1 MFYFYFYMFSVEKGC
16 GRSFCL
22 LLCAP
27 LFCPDMVWWY
37 RVFVSFM
44 PTPKCVR
51 VPLQAS
57 SRIIGRGGA
66 FIKQLQRESGCKIN
80 TLKEVEL
87 RSGLTA
93 RVMNVC
99 GNNTSMSKG
108 LYLIARKIAS
118 RWEYAPEWEG
128 GDPTATKGQGLPPP
142 NLSASSAKGGG
153 GGGSR
158 GGGGPGAPEPP
169 PFDAMDV
176 DGRSTRRGQRGGGQR
191 SNRRG
196 ERDEHDDHGHGHG
209 RGDRD
214 GGGGGRSSDR
224 RGSGSSH
231 NGGERGGGR
240 ESRYG
245 RGGGGGGGRDGPPV
259 GPSSGGGGGGGGQQ
273 SHGSATPSSPWTDPA
288 ILASVVGASTAAAG
302 TPSAAASAEAWQRL
316 LGQIPSA
323 ARESLGISAAQV
335 AAGMPA
341 TDVYG
346 QILRGAQAPQQL
358 QQAPQVRYVVEEIL
372 LYCGR

>member
-1 MFYFYFYMFSVEKGC
+1 MFFFFVI
-16 GRSFCL
+16 
-22 LLCAP
+22 
-27 LFCPDMVWWY
+27 
-37 RVFVSFM
+37 FVS
-44 PTPKCVR
+44 PCIIHHVYP
-51 VPLQAS
+51 PLPARPPPSPLPLPQMQAS

-80 TLKEVEL
+80 TLKEVDL

-128 GDPTATKGQGLPPP
+128 GDPTVPAGKGLPPANAP
-142 NLSASSAKGGG
+142 SK

-158 GGGGPGAPEPP
+158 GGPGAGAPEHP
-169 PFDAMDV
+169 PFDSMDV
-176 DGRSTRRGQRGGGQR
+176 DSSGRSGRRSQR
-191 SNRRG
+191 SQRSRGRG
-196 ERDEHDDHGHGHG
+196 ERDDQDDHG

-214 GGGGGRSSDR
+214 GGSRMSDR
-224 RGSGSSH
+224 RGSGSS
-231 NGGERGGGR
+231 NAGGGGDR
-240 ESRYG
+240 GSGRGDRYG
-245 RGGGGGGGRDGPPV
+245 RSGGARDGA
-259 GPSSGGGGGGGGQQ
+259 GGMSSGTGGQHSQ
-273 SHGSATPSSPWTDPA
+273 GAAPSSSPWTDPSL
-288 ILASVVGASTAAAG
+288 LASVVGASAAAAG
-302 TPSAAASAEAWQRL
+302 AGSPSAVASAEAWQRL
-316 LGQIPSA
+316 LGQIPPA

-346 QILRGAQAPQQL
+346 QILRGAQPPQQL
-358 QQAPQVRYVVEEIL
+358 QPAQVRETEKRLYLRCCKTVCVCFFLCSLQRSFQLDYVCDAIS
-372 LYCGR
+372 